1 MGSRVKEEERNE
13 KIIRGLLKLPGNRR
27 CINCNSLGPQYV
39 CTSFSTFIC
48 TNCSGIHREFTHRV
62 KSISVAKFT
71 SQEVSALQEGGNER
85 AKEIYFK
92 HWDIQ
97 GQSVIDNSDVDGL
110 RTFIKNVYVEQR
122 YTGQRIGDHLPQAK
136 IQGSRDSCG
145 NRNEDSSQVVLR
157 SPYVGTYEDNHG
169 PKPIIEGLSED
180 QNNSNE
186 HPLGHTVDRNNS
198 SNFRS
203 HLRPDDLPKT
213 GGKSE
218 NDQRD
223 VTASASSVLQASKNT
238 KSNNVILP
246 IRLPDPPRSHKATTS
261 NASAEA
267 QKSTS
272 QWTNDPRPG
281 SMQDAKLYVSENLID
296 FDSDLEPP
304 QDVVQTKIQKNP
316 LPPTDIGWATFDVAT
331 PQNTT
336 TMTSTFSTNSLE
348 GSMLQIPNSASMP
361 QSRLPTVQTAKSL
374 SFSLANH
381 GSQQHQHYF
390 SPVNNIQ
397 SSNPPLNRTTSAPV
411 DSQLWRA
418 ASHAPM
424 LQGNS
429 ILPSNQGSNILI
441 GNRDPVT
448 VSASQQLLADITSN
462 GRKALPEDIFTM
474 SYRPVSS
481 SWNWQPNPRVN
492 MGYGQYGTHY
502 PVGIT
507 QHAHPYNINP
517 VNLARGPT
525 SAHASSRFPSLTSMQ
540 EALPN
545 VASTALLPHAPGMG
559 SVGSVLS
566 PRQVAFPST
575 ADNQYMIQQ
584 HAVKVQN
591 DTFPIGYGVRGFATT
606 ATAYGLSPMDQHLAA
621 QNALPRVGGNPFA

>member
-136 IQGSRDSCG
+136 
-145 NRNEDSSQVVLR
+145 
-157 SPYVGTYEDNHG
+157 
-169 PKPIIEGLSED
+169 
-180 QNNSNE
+180 
-186 HPLGHTVDRNNS
+186 
-198 SNFRS
+198 
-203 HLRPDDLPKT
+203 
-213 GGKSE
+213 
-218 NDQRD
+218 
-223 VTASASSVLQASKNT
+223 
-238 KSNNVILP
+238 
-246 IRLPDPPRSHKATTS
+246 
-261 NASAEA
+261 
-267 QKSTS
+267 KSTS

-575 ADNQYMIQQ
+575 ADSNQYMIQQ